1 MVTAV
6 LTFFWCWGGEGGGG
20 RVFSLKAV
28 AVMRAN
34 HGHAGIDAAGG
45 KKTGVYIVAKMVVE
59 GKAVRVVVVVIGI
72 MKLRW
77 LTIVRYDMVLAKKFP
92 KSLPF
97 L

>member
-1 MVTAV
+1 M
-6 LTFFWCWGGEGGGG
+6 LLGGG
-20 RVFSLKAV
+20 VFSLKVAAV

-34 HGHAGIDAAGG
+34 HGRAGIDATGG

-77 LTIVRYDMVLAKKFP
+77 LRIVRYDMVLAKQIP

>member
-1 MVTAV
+1 MLKYQNGNGGAD
-6 LTFFWCWGGEGGGG
+6 FFLVFRGGG

-34 HGHAGIDAAGG
+34 HGRAGIDAAGG

-77 LTIVRYDMVLAKKFP
+77 LTIVRYDIPKIP